1 MKKVKAKEMVIR
13 NLADVVELVNYNA
26 DLLDRQIR
34 RISKNSRRVTVL
46 SGIVA
51 ALVIISSC
59 QRQKFDEE
67 LYNLRVRVKKLENSE
82 GE

>member
-1 MKKVKAKEMVIR
+1 MKMVIR

-34 RISKNSRRVTVL
+34 CISRNSRRVTVL

-51 ALVIISSC
+51 ALVIISSY